1 MAMRGL
7 KARVLVWPKLGCWLL
22 PQFTF
27 FCVLVTQSCLTL
39 CNSGLTAHQ
48 ALLSME
54 FSRQEYWSELPL
66 PSSGDLSDPEIKPG
80 SPALQAAAS
89 LSQLLGKPWYL
100 TFLER
105 QLIKWGEHGFRNQT
119 GQGSNQFCHL
129 TAVHSWVASL
139 NLSFLTCKTQIYM

>member
-1 MAMRGL
+1 MWAGAGLCIRPVISVTREGRKDEESENAEQQKQSWRVLMAMRGL

-66 PSSGDLSDPEIKPG
+66 PSSGDLSDPGIKPG
-80 SPALQAAAS
+80 SPAFQADSLPSEPSSQFSSVQS
-89 LSQLLGKPWYL
+89 LS
-100 TFLER
+100 
-105 QLIKWGEHGFRNQT
+105 H
-119 GQGSNQFCHL
+119 
-129 TAVHSWVASL
+129 V
-139 NLSFLTCKTQIYM
+139 